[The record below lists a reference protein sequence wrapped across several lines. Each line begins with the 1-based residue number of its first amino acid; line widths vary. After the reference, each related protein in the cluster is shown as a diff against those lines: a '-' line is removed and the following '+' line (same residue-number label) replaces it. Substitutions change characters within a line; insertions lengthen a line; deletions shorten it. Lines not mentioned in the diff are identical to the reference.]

1 MSGHAAAIAA
11 ALSQAASGKMPQAVA
26 SIQRLVQRHPAD
38 VELNHTLG
46 ILLLKSGQAAQAR
59 YYFERAIKGAPDR
72 AGLHSNMGAA
82 LATDRKWTEALP
94 WFRRSIELDP
104 SHAPGWAGLAQ
115 GLADIP
121 DFDRAADAAAQ
132 LVTLRPDLADGYNN
146 GALALANAG
155 RIQEAVTLARRG
167 SAALPAD
174 SSIHRNLT
182 GLLAY
187 TAEVETPQFVDQCR
201 ATGKLLMA
209 DAGQPAPFDNPR
221 DPGRRLRVGFLSSDL
236 RRHSVAFFL
245 EPILEHHDRAA
256 IHTLC
261 YMTSEETDDFTI
273 RLRSLSDEWVDAS
286 RLNAAALAQRIRA
299 DRIDILID
307 LCGYSRGGRLAVM
320 ARRPAPVQ
328 ATFLGWPTTTGVP
341 TIDWRI
347 VDSITDPPG
356 SEHLSTERL
365 FRLDPCFLCYRPPA
379 DAPEVSAPASGITFG
394 SFNVLNKL
402 GPETIALWSRVLN
415 ATPDSRLILKAA
427 ALDRDSTRTRILEH
441 FGTHGIAPAR
451 IDLLS
456 RTASLTDHL
465 RLYSRVD
472 IALDTTPYNG
482 TTTTCEALCMGV
494 PVVTLVGKAHAS
506 RVGATLLHAVGLDDL
521 TALDPDQFVSVAS
534 QLAKDGA
541 RRVTL
546 RTSLRARLL
555 SSVLCDGPA
564 YARRF
569 DSALRAM
576 WSAWCA
582 Q

>member
-1 MSGHAAAIAA
+1 MSGHAATIAA
-11 ALSQAASGKMPQAVA
+11 ALSQAASGKMSQAVA

-59 YYFERAIKGAPDR
+59 FYLERAIRGAPDR
-72 AGLHSNMGAA
+72 AGLHSNMGAT

-104 SHAPGWAGLAQ
+104 AHAPGWAGLAQ
-115 GLADIP
+115 GLADIH

-155 RIQEAVTLARRG
+155 RIQEAVALARRG
-167 SAALPAD
+167 AETLPAD

-187 TAEVETPQFVDQCR
+187 TPEVETPQFVDQCR
-201 ATGKLLMA
+201 TTGKLLMA
-209 DAGQPAPFDNPR
+209 DAGQPAPFDYPR
-221 DPGRRLRVGFLSSDL
+221 DPGRSLRVGFLSSDL

-256 IHTLC
+256 IHTVC
-261 YMTSEETDDFTI
+261 YMTSEETDDFTN
-273 RLRSLSDEWVDAS
+273 RLRSLSDSWVDAS
-286 RLNAAALAQRIRA
+286 RLNAAALAERIRA
-299 DRIDILID
+299 DRIDILIE

-365 FRLDPCFLCYRPPA
+365 LRLDPSFLCYRPPA
-379 DAPEVSAPASGITFG
+379 DAPDVSSPSAVITFG
-394 SFNVLNKL
+394 SFNVLSKI
-402 GPETIALWSRVLN
+402 GPETVALWSRVLST
-415 ATPDSRLILKAA
+415 TPGSRLILKAA
-427 ALDRDSTRTRILEH
+427 ALDRESTRTRLLERFSSH
-441 FGTHGIAPAR
+441 DIDSSR

-465 RLYSRVD
+465 RLYGRVD

-482 TTTTCEALCMGV
+482 TTTTCEALYMGV
-494 PVVTLVGKAHAS
+494 PVVTLVGRAHAS
-506 RVGATLLHAVGLDDL
+506 RVGATLLHAVGLDEL
-521 TALDPDQFVSVAS
+521 AAADPDQFVSLAS
-534 QLAKDGA
+534 QLATDPA
-541 RRVTL
+541 RRTTL
-546 RTSLRARLL
+546 RASLRARILQ
-555 SSVLCDGPA
+555 SILCDGTG

-569 DSALRAM
+569 DSGLRAM
-576 WSAWCA
+576 WSAWCT

>member
-82 LATDRKWTEALP
+82 LATDRKWTEAIP

-115 GLADIP
+115 GLADIQ
-121 DFDRAADAAAQ
+121 DFDNAADAATQ

-209 DAGQPAPFDNPR
+209 DAGRPAPFDGPR
-221 DPGRRLRVGFLSSDL
+221 DPARRLRVGFLSSDL

-256 IHTLC
+256 IHTVC
-261 YMTSEETDDFTI
+261 YMTSEDTDDFTT
-273 RLRSLSDEWVDAS
+273 RLRSLSDSWVDAS
-286 RLNAAALAQRIRA
+286 RLNAAALAERIRS
-299 DRIDILID
+299 DRIDILIE

-365 FRLDPCFLCYRPPA
+365 LRLDPCFLCYRPPA
-379 DAPEVSAPASGITFG
+379 DAPEVFAPAAGITFG

-402 GPETIALWSRVLN
+402 GPETTALWSRVLN

-427 ALDRDSTRTRILEH
+427 ALDRESTRTRILEH

-482 TTTTCEALCMGV
+482 TTTTCEALYMGV

-521 TALDPDQFVSVAS
+521 TAPDPDQFVSIAS
-534 QLAKDGA
+534 QLANDAA

-576 WSAWCA
+576 WSVWCA